1 MVMGNCW
8 VDPYASTQYVYQT
21 PPEGEPPFDAKFLRK
36 DKVKFPQGKWDA
48 DFECLNAL
56 DEFSQVSDW
65 RLRIIIPDPPAPDSA
80 VTASE
85 IRELVALKAQRQAL
99 MPEIQ
104 AQDRYFQLY
113 FIGLLTMTERS
124 HPATYLLLKI
134 AARIGETVMSQQK
147 MKFSRARPSQIY
159 PPLAPPLDVANHP
172 SYPSGHSVVSFMM
185 AFAAAEAVQNQAVR
199 ASLAALALR
208 IGRLREVAGFHFRS
222 DTAAGQMVAAQ
233 AMAIVRTLYKYQAV
247 RNAAALEWQ

>member
-1 MVMGNCW
+1 LDVGPELL
-8 VDPYASTQYVYQT
+8 DQSSQPILT
-21 PPEGEPPFDAKFLRK
+21 PAVRAEGTINQEELID
-36 DKVKFPQGKWDA
+36 V
-48 DFECLNAL
+48 
-56 DEFSQVSDW
+56 VS
-65 RLRIIIPDPPAPDSA
+65 
-80 VTASE
+80 
-85 IRELVALKAQRQAL
+85 
-99 MPEIQ
+99 EIQ

-247 RNAAALEWQ
+247 RNAAELEWQ